1 MRILTFLFIIIL
13 SAASV
18 FAASPPRRF
27 GGGALT
33 RSVQNET
40 FAAIDRASDW
50 LVGMQSATGCFGT
63 NDVKLTSI
71 CALAISGGT
80 LDLPPRL
87 QAAVKKAVNW
97 LETTRCDTN
106 TADLASVA
114 WREIAL
120 TVLSTNRFET
130 STRVTAEISPTN
142 TTPEYAASIIW
153 PICEAK
159 LMRGLTVASAVAVS
173 SNNIVRI
180 VSEAET
186 SVPDKKKLNTYM
198 AIAAREFLAGEY
210 NALLSDPATAWWFAR
225 SVNRVSEGELYIL
238 DDENVIG
245 INWRRMLAGR
255 WISSQKSDEYGN
267 GFWDKSIERTA
278 FAVLLLN
285 EL

>member
-1 MRILTFLFIIIL
+1 MKIPVLSICALLT
-13 SAASV
+13 AAAV
-18 FAASPPRRF
+18 FAAMPPRRF

-50 LVGMQSATGCFGT
+50 LVGQQNADGSFGT
-63 NDVKLTSI
+63 NNVRLTSI

-87 QAAVKKAVNW
+87 KVSVKKAIGW
-97 LETTRCDTN
+97 LETNTYTYADTP
-106 TADLASVA
+106 AAFA
-114 WREIAL
+114 WSEIAF
-120 TVLSTNRFET
+120 TVLSTIKHKTPQVILN
-130 STRVTAEISPTN
+130 EIAPTN
-142 TTPEYAASIIW
+142 VSPEYAVSTIW
-153 PICEAK
+153 PLCEAK
-159 LMRGLTVASAVAVS
+159 LMTGLSVPSPAVIS
-173 SNNIVRI
+173 TNNIARI

-186 SVPDKKKLNTYM
+186 STPDGGKLAVYLTT
-198 AIAAREFLAGEY
+198 AAQEFLNGKY
-210 NALLSDPATAWWFAR
+210 DVPLSDPALAWWFAR

-238 DDENVIG
+238 HNDDVLG
-245 INWRRMLAGR
+245 INWRRTLAGR

-267 GFWDKSIERTA
+267 GFWDQSVERTA